1 MNALLKA
8 HSREFEAYC
17 SELMLWGATHNLT
30 GYKSRADIMQNIV
43 DSLAPLAFARD
54 FKSALDIGSGCGFP
68 AIPLAI
74 CKAECEFIL
83 LEPRGKRASFL
94 SVIALNLGLKNVRV
108 LKERIE
114 CVKALPQVDLI
125 TSRAFAESKKII
137 EISARFLHQNGYFL
151 LYKSRAEG
159 AESSDFGA
167 QIAESKLDSATRT
180 KIAESKIYYFYKS
193 KSEALKWL
201 KS

>member
-1 MNALLKA
+1 MKAL
-8 HSREFEAYC
+8 FEAYC

-30 GYKSRADIMQNIV
+30 GYKTRAEIMQNIA
-43 DSLAPLAFARD
+43 DSLRPLAFVED

-83 LEPRGKRASFL
+83 VEPRGKRASFL
-94 SVIALNLGLKNVRV
+94 NFIALNLGLKNVRI

-125 TSRAFAESKKII
+125 TSRAFAESKRVI
-137 EISARFLHQNGYFL
+137 EVSAGFLNQGGHFL
-151 LYKSRAEG
+151 LYKSKAEG
-159 AESSDFGA
+159 AESSDFGTK
-167 QIAESKLDSATRT
+167 IAESELDSATRM
-180 KIAESKIYYFYKS
+180 KFAESSAKSKIYYFYKI
-193 KSEALKWL
+193 KSEALKWQ